1 MPGGSP
7 LELQRRSGVSPGVEK
22 EDPQKTAYT
31 LRLFR
36 QCGCDRAC
44 QRWLRENVATCWEH
58 RRAWSEKAK
67 GDQDIQLF
75 QHLLQDSAPLSSA
88 VAAPRASAASVAVPR
103 AGAASVAVP
112 QAGAASVPL
121 PQSHQRKITR
131 YQVFGRV
138 LCVRAFQRVWGIG
151 SARFWEVRKGS
162 MLGRPGALCG
172 FTVPQE
178 AAGEKSPV
186 LAGGHKLLGRGL
198 RDRSR
203 VSPRECGGRR
213 CPLEN
218 DPEGDGVDLHALG
231 LGCRAPGPDRENGT
245 SSWYCEGFCGVPS
258 ALGIRL
264 WPAPAGTSTRSSKKT
279 GKTA

>member
-1 MPGGSP
+1 MARVVVLVSMAVSLVSAAGRPPQDLEALSDDDDVRGFRATTMPGGSP

-22 EDPQKTAYT
+22 EDPQTAYT

-75 QHLLQDSAPLSSA
+75 QHFLQDSAPLSSA

-151 SARFWEVRKGS
+151 SVRFEAVRKAVCS
-162 MLGRPGALCG
+162 GAQG
-172 FTVPQE
+172 PY
-178 AAGEKSPV
+178 AD
-186 LAGGHKLLGRGL
+186 L
-198 RDRSR
+198 RYRKK
-203 VSPRECGGRR
+203 
-213 CPLEN
+213 PLEN
-218 DPEGDGVDLHALG
+218 KVRCLPEVTSFLEEVYETEAECLPENVEGVD
-231 LGCRAPGPDRENGT
+231 APWEMTPR
-245 SSWYCEGFCGVPS
+245 
-258 ALGIRL
+258 
-264 WPAPAGTSTRSSKKT
+264 
-279 GKTA
+279 